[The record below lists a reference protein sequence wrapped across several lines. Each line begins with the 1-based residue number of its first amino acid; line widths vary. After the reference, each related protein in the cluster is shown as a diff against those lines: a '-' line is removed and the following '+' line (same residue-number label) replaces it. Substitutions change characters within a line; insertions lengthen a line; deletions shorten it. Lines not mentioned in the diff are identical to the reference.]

1 MPIVVKIKL
10 VQVNFVPT
18 WYAVDDDGEITS
30 SKRTAIGQLAL
41 DCTYLPETLQCKLRE
56 LIAEQ
61 YKHTLEERDAAKNIV

>member
-1 MPIVVKIKL
+1 MSTVVEIKL

-18 WYAVDDDGEITS
+18 WHTVDDDGKTTS

-41 DCTYLPETLQCKLRE
+41 DCAYLPETLRRQLRE

-61 YKHTLEERDAAKNIV
+61 YKGSIQK